1 MGFFD
6 FFKLKSGKAPEEE
19 KEKSIVVKEKDE
31 IIAQEKREEEKA
43 KKSYL
48 DPKIKGT
55 TGNDFSMR
63 DSSFARAT
71 MSNTAFNAAKE
82 ATIGR
87 EVGNDIL
94 SKRANTNIEQSKGWF
109 FEAKQTTG
117 FNIDAAEK
125 GSNARAVMLDSKI
138 SCDTVGAKSDSG
150 SPHDI
155 EIYENGKATGNKIQA
170 KAANTARNSVSYQDD
185 PKYKGM
191 QRAVPKGQIDEYKK
205 NPGMKKISKETAKN
219 LTEEIHHTDA
229 EGRKIKSKAVSLN
242 EIKQNKTLQK
252 VENYAV
258 EAKYSLKSA
267 GKSGMNAAGT
277 AFLLNLVDDAIEGR
291 EISLKKTTEKAV
303 STGVK
308 VGGYTLAK
316 DVIVNKLKYSASAFS
331 GVMTGLDVAKDVKRI
346 CELSAKGVAKETIF
360 EEVDAAIAKAGVGL
374 VSNFALVFP
383 GGAGLSVGINY
394 VGNKLIQKY
403 FYSEIAIYL
412 RNMREKNNALD
423 KDIKELDK
431 RIKDL
436 DSYIGEF
443 LTLVD
448 EVCERRTEIVG
459 SLETNFTQESI
470 AITSVRLTGQQIE
483 ETTDED
489 IDSLF
494 NDELII

>member
-1 MGFFD
+1 MGIFD
-6 FFKLKSGKAPEEE
+6 FFKGKKKDEEE
-19 KEKSIVVKEKDE
+19 KEKKEKSVVVRNNPGTSVQNRDLQRGTNGVT
-31 IIAQEKREEEKA
+31 IKRGRSFE
-43 KKSYL
+43 
-48 DPKIKGT
+48 
-55 TGNDFSMR
+55 MR
-63 DSSFARAT
+63 GSSFAEA
-71 MSNTAFNAAKE
+71 SISKNAFNASKE

-205 NPGMKKISKETAKN
+205 NPGMKKISRETAKN
-219 LTEEIHHTDA
+219 LTEEIKHTDA
-229 EGRKIKSKAVSLN
+229 QGREIKSKAVSLD
-242 EIKQNKTLQK
+242 EIKRNKTMQK
-252 VENYAV
+252 VENYVV
-258 EAKYSLKSA
+258 EGKHLIKSA
-267 GKSGMNAAGT
+267 AKSGANAMGT

-291 EISLKKTTEKAV
+291 EISLKKTTQKAV

-316 DVIVNKLKYSASAFS
+316 DIIVNKLKYSASAFT

-360 EEVDAAIAKAGVGL
+360 EEIDATIAKAGVGL
-374 VSNFALVFP
+374 ISNVALVFP

-394 VGNKLIQKY
+394 IGNKLIQKY
-403 FYSEIAIYL
+403 FYSEIAMYI
-412 RNMREKNNALD
+412 RGMREKNNALAKEL
-423 KDIKELDK
+423 KDMEMRIKELD
-431 RIKDL
+431 R
-436 DSYIGEF
+436 YIDNF
-443 LTLVD
+443 LVVVD
-448 EVCERRTEIVG
+448 QVCEERKEIVTQ
-459 SLETNFTQESI
+459 LEGNFTQQGI
-470 AITSVRLTGQQIE
+470 NMASVRLTGEKIE
-483 ETTDED
+483 QTTDDD

-494 NDELII
+494 DDGLTI